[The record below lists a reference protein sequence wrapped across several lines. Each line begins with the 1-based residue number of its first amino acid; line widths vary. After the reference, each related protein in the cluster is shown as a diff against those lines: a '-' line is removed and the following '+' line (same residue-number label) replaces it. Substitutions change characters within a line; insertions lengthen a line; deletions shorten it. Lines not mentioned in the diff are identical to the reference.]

1 MEEAVLVPGVPAWAG
16 GSVNGGTLPPA
27 GGAGLGRGSQEVL
40 CGPMASEGPGASPSG
55 GVLVTEALRVRHQ
68 EGDPRG
74 EGACPSERT
83 QVSAATG
90 AGTLREKARDGW
102 ALGGS
107 GEWRPRRSGQ
117 VWTNGLAQGWR

>member
-1 MEEAVLVPGVPAWAG
+1 M
-16 GSVNGGTLPPA
+16 
-27 GGAGLGRGSQEVL
+27 
-40 CGPMASEGPGASPSG
+40 
-55 GVLVTEALRVRHQ
+55 TEALRVRHQ

-107 GEWRPRRSGQ
+107 GEWRPRRSGDEKD
-117 VWTNGLAQGWR
+117 VPYCWETPRISGIELSDLSHKGDWG